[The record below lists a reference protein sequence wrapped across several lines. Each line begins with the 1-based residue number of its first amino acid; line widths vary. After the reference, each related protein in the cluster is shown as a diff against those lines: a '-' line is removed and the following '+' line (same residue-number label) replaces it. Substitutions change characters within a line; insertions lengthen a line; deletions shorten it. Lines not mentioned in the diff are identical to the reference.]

1 MTPPASIHG
10 SVVLVGSRAVLIRG
24 PSGSG
29 KSRLALRLVDGPPL
43 AGSLPSRLVA
53 DDRVLLEEA
62 HGRLVARAP
71 AGLAGLIELRG
82 VGILARPHEPAAVVR
97 LVVDLAAADAARLP
111 EPEAGRVALG
121 SVILPR
127 FAVAEGADPLPGLRD
142 WLFRSGNR
150 VSSPQPQR

>member
-1 MTPPASIHG
+1 MTPSASIHG

-97 LVVDLAAADAARLP
+97 LVVDLAAPDAARLP

-150 VSSPQPQR
+150 VSSPPPQR